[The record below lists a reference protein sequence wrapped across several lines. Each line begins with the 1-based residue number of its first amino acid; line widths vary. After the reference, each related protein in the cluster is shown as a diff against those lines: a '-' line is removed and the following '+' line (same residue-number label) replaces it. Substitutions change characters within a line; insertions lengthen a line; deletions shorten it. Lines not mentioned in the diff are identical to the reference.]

1 MTIAQKLEIRNEH
14 HYLWTGR
21 RFQVDSQVMQDV
33 YFLPTS
39 RVKIIIMQISSLKN
53 YIFAISIFSAPK
65 KFKHDFKTVKYLAL
79 SKSTNYFQ
87 EHELKHITKL

>member
-53 YIFAISIFSAPK
+53 YIFAISIFNAQKNLNRTLKLWSTWLFQRVQII
-65 KFKHDFKTVKYLAL
+65 FK
-79 SKSTNYFQ
+79 SMN
-87 EHELKHITKL
+87 